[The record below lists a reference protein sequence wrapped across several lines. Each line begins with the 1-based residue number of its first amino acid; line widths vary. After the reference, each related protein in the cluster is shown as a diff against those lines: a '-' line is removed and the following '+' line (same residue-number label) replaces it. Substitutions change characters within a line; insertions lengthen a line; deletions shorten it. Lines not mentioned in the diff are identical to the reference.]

1 MQTVSRY
8 LLTQLVIAYINGY
21 HGRNSKVYDRRL
33 TLHRGVNNPIT
44 FTFKNEDQKA
54 QDIVGKTYELNIID
68 SESKK
73 SVLSKELI
81 NLNTT
86 QATSLT
92 IESDGSSTGTTARA
106 TVTNSNVTGSFEV
119 GFFLDG
125 TSISGPVEITNV
137 NSTNNAGTSTILNL
151 KFTQQ
156 TIPSETVN
164 VTAGPKGSANCTI
177 TEGDLLPL
185 DAKFYNFAVREVKS
199 DGSKEVTYSDT
210 GYAAAGTIELLDGAY
225 PEFVPSTEISSFTA
239 NGGVRSLAYTSSRI
253 PARPGVN
260 NNNALH
266 TIAIYPKNFSGTL
279 RVQGTMSTSPE
290 NTDYFEVT
298 STTFSNASTP
308 TTLNFTGV
316 YQNVRFTWGN
326 DSGNTGLIDKI
337 LYRQ

>member
-33 TLHRGVNNPIT
+33 TLHRGVDNPIT

-54 QDIVGKTYELNIID
+54 QDVSSRTVASGNYFELNIID
-68 SESKK
+68 TESKK
-73 SVLSKELI
+73 SVLTKTLSILDDGSTI
-81 NLNTT
+81 NTKG
-86 QATSLT
+86 QAT
-92 IESDGSSTGTTARA
+92 
-106 TVTNSNVTGSFEV
+106 
-119 GFFLDG
+119 
-125 TSISGPVEITNV
+125 
-137 NSTNNAGTSTILNL
+137 
-151 KFTQQ
+151 
-156 TIPSETVN
+156 
-164 VTAGPKGSANCTI
+164 CTI

-185 DAKFYNFAVREVKS
+185 DAKFYNFAIRERKV
-199 DGSKEVTYSDT
+199 DDNGSPYRIVTYSDT

-225 PEFVPSTEISSFTA
+225 PEFLPSREISSFTA
-239 NGGVRSLAYTSSRI
+239 NGGLRSLTYTSSDI
-253 PARPGVN
+253 DARPGIN
-260 NNNALH
+260 NNKALH

-326 DSGNTGLIDKI
+326 DSGNTGVIDKI